1 MSGFKKSGIFPLNP
15 SEVTDRQIAPS
26 KLFQQQSTKSSQD
39 VGSEIPTSTSKDPL
53 FSPDK
58 VALYKKRYEEGY
70 YLEDPGYVA
79 WLKINHPTEVC
90 SIATKSS
97 SDSGKLLLKEKDSSD
112 SGKPKPSSSDAV
124 SEILV
129 FPSPV
134 SRPKSKRKP
143 ALNARTV
150 CITDDGVLEEL
161 KKRLKRLKL
170 KKKRKQRD

>member
-1 MSGFKKSGIFPLNP
+1 M
-15 SEVTDRQIAPS
+15 
-26 KLFQQQSTKSSQD
+26 
-39 VGSEIPTSTSKDPL
+39 GSEIPTSISKDPL

-70 YLEDPGYVA
+70 DLEDPGCVA
-79 WLKINHPTEVC
+79 WLKINHPAEVF
-90 SIATKSS
+90 SVATKLL
-97 SDSGKLLLKEKDSSD
+97 SDSGKLLLKRKDSSD

-134 SRPKSKRKP
+134 SRPKNKRKP

-150 CITDDGVLEEL
+150 CITDDSVLEEL
-161 KKRLKRLKL
+161 KKKKAEIEKEKEAKRLKES
-170 KKKRKQRD
+170 KKKVNEEKQLLNRKRKSVLKSSCQLLEVIV